1 MRSIVGLI
9 LVLYS
14 ATPVRAAEKDILDAA
29 TGAGFKTL
37 VAACAPSIRAA
48 PWRRSVIG
56 STSTREIGAR
66 MGHLAGSAITAP

>member
-1 MRSIVGLI
+1 MRSIVGSI
-9 LVLYS
+9 PVLCS
-14 ATPVRAAEKDILDAA
+14 ATPVRAAAKVILDAA

-37 VAACAPSIRAA
+37 VAAWAPSTLAA

-66 MGHLAGSAITAP
+66 MGHLVGLAITAP